1 MSVLTHVNSKSL
13 HGGYTP
19 IGTYHSLTIPAVT
32 SGNSLVMILAL
43 ESGESLTTAPSA
55 WNGTVDTPLV
65 YLTSETVG
73 STTWRLYQLDN
84 ITTAP
89 TSIRWKLNVENF
101 TYVDVFEIG
110 GTGGVAPTHKLN
122 QKTSPFVDG
131 FTFSQGY
138 TTTTPDE
145 FVIAHVSVS
154 SGGTQTPTAPFT
166 LVTHGN
172 YGFDSFYNSNAG
184 DAGSKTLEWSS
195 QYYAGVTLWLVSFG
209 NSATDPT
216 VTTVTSSGVTEGGNG
231 VYTVTL
237 SGATN
242 RTTNY
247 STSLSGTATSADYNN
262 ALGSA
267 TYSDGVIFSGGD
279 FVVPSGVS
287 SFTVTIAT
295 TQDAL
300 DEDNETLILTVGGT
314 ASTGGTIT
322 DDDASPAL
330 LIPGPVT
337 VDSGDSV
344 VASYTLGAVSG
355 RVTYARLVLTDGT
368 AVGGTNY
375 TNTFPAATLSNG
387 VTINAGVLS
396 IPAGV
401 AGFTITIP
409 TAA

>member
-1 MSVLTHVNSKSL
+1 MSTVTAS
-13 HGGYTP
+13 GC
-19 IGTYHSLTIPAVT
+19 GTAASGSNFNLSTISMTAV
-32 SGNSLVMILAL
+32 SGRSLVVIANN
-43 ESGESLTTAPSA
+43 ESAVNDITGLTDSGVNTWVEEHSDASSFG
-55 WNGTVDTPLV
+55 NGRRVFRCKTI
-65 YLTSETVG
+65 G
-73 STTWRLYQLDN
+73 
-84 ITTAP
+84 TAP
-89 TSIRWKLNVENF
+89 TWVKTSGSSGTIHYVVVEA
-101 TYVDVFEIG
+101 TGMDSGAIELVGPYGDTPG
-110 GTGGVAPTHKLN
+110 GTSHSA
-122 QKTSPFVDG
+122 
-131 FTFSQGY
+131 TFSAA
-138 TTTTPDE
+138 TSNAMA
-145 FVIAHVSVS
+145 IAHVI
-154 SGGTQTPTAPFT
+154 GNTDLATITPTNGFT
-166 LVTHGN
+166 EIPTSRSARAAFFKEDLGA
-172 YGFDSFYNSNAG
+172 S
-184 DAGSKTLEWSS
+184 GSKTITYTSS
-195 QYYAGVTLWLVSFG
+195 GSSTSQHLIAVYKSAVS
-209 NSATDPT
+209 DPT
-216 VTTVTSSGVTEGGNG
+216 VSTVTGTTVTEGGNI
-231 VYTVTL
+231 VFTVTL

-247 STSLSGTATSADYNN
+247 AASFSGTATSADYNN

-409 TAA
+409 TT